1 MSPLAPQV
9 SVTTRHAVSAY
20 PWQAQSR
27 MPRVGVL
34 IGVNHLAGG
43 AAFCYDPWEC
53 YAAGTVTSPNMVVAG
68 QLGKGKSALVKTY
81 LSRQLL
87 AGRAA
92 YVLDPKGEY
101 GPLADRHG
109 LPRLTLAP
117 GGADRLNPLD
127 ADPHGA
133 DGPDAVLRRRAGLV
147 AALAGAGLGRR
158 LSPEER
164 AAVAGACTN
173 LSTAPVLS
181 DVVERLLEPTEAMAA
196 AVSTRPRTLALAV
209 RPVALEL
216 QRLLTGD
223 LAGMVDGPTTVQ
235 LERDARGLVLD
246 LSATFG
252 SDALAPVMVCA
263 GTWLQ
268 AAISAPNDRR
278 QLLLVDEAWALLGSA
293 ATTRWLQ
300 SVSKLARSHGVQL
313 IVVVHR
319 LSDLHGQAD
328 SGTATQAQA
337 GGLLAD
343 AETRV
348 VYAQA
353 PGERDLARRLLD
365 LSDVE
370 TDLVTRLPAH
380 RALWRVGGCTAVVD
394 HVLSV
399 DESTLVDTDGR
410 MRT

>member
-1 MSPLAPQV
+1 MSPLSPPV
-9 SVTTRHAVSAY
+9 SVTTRHAVSVY

-27 MPRVGVL
+27 MPAAGVL

-53 YAAGTVTSPNMVVAG
+53 YATGTVTSPNMVVAG

-101 GPLADRHG
+101 GPLADRND

-117 GGADRLNPLD
+117 GGPDRLNPLD
-127 ADPHGA
+127 ADPDDAGGA
-133 DGPDAVLRRRAGLV
+133 DAVLRRRAGLV

-164 AAVAGACTN
+164 AAVAGACAN
-173 LSTAPVLS
+173 LPPAPVLC
-181 DVVERLLEPTEAMAA
+181 DVVDRLLEPSEAMAA
-196 AVSTRPRTLALAV
+196 AVSARPRSLALAV

-223 LAGMVDGPTTVQ
+223 LAGMVDGPTTVH
-235 LERDARGLVLD
+235 LDRDTHGLVLD

-252 SDALAPVMVCA
+252 TDALAPVMVCA

-268 AAISAPNDRR
+268 RAISAPRDRR

-328 SGTATQAQA
+328 SGTATREQA

-348 VYAQA
+348 VYGQA
-353 PGERDLARRLLD
+353 PGERNLAGRLLD

-370 TDLVTRLPAH
+370 TELVTRLPPH

-394 HVLSV
+394 HVLSAG
-399 DESTLVDTDGR
+399 EASLVDTDAR